1 MSKGMEREEVKSK
14 IKTKKRPKCE
24 KMITPE
30 VDVRSKADSKHKL
43 MEKLADTPFFEH
55 IDVWYRCSSWLPMA
69 SNLRQWKPNL

>member
-1 MSKGMEREEVKSK
+1 MEREEVKSK

-55 IDVWYRCSSWLPMA
+55 IDVWYRCSCGYRWHQTYA
-69 SNLRQWKPNL
+69 NGNLISEIK